1 MHLFLIHFSDFAR
14 YSSQHNWVYFKDMNR
29 DECLLIKQWDS
40 EGGIAQGKDFD
51 FHPTTKDGMSNFSI
65 HSAFLD
71 PIVYKN
77 SSSPPPRES
86 IEVRCICIW

>member
-1 MHLFLIHFSDFAR
+1 MI
-14 YSSQHNWVYFKDMNR
+14 R

-40 EGGIAQGKDFD
+40 EGGIAQGNDSD
-51 FHPTTKDGMSNFSI
+51 FHPTLKDGTSTFSI

-71 PIVYKN
+71 PIVHKISN
-77 SSSPPPRES
+77 DSSSFSPPPRES